1 MKDLKKY
8 SQLATKILNV
18 GFGRMKDIENFDS
31 VKVLAHNSDYGVRIN
46 VSFVTKKP
54 FDNFMVFVFQ
64 SPEIKNE
71 IKDYLKMLPIE
82 KYDLSTN
89 TVTKE
94 FWEENYLPYS
104 EKEWSKDKLEETI
117 KKSLKKI

>member
-18 GFGRMKDIENFDS
+18 GFGRMKDIKNFDS
-31 VKVLAHNSDYGVRIN
+31 VKVLAHNSDYGVRIQ

-54 FDNFMVFVFQ
+54 FGKEMDFVFQ

-71 IKDYLKMLPIE
+71 VRDYLKILPIE
-82 KYDLSTN
+82 KYDLSIN

-94 FWEENYLPYS
+94 FWEERYLPYF